1 MTKISKTSQL
11 TESEMI
17 AIIQEKR
24 IDKVSKEDR
33 RQVMVFA
40 FGEDFIDQKELE
52 NQTRR
57 LK

>member
-52 NQTRR
+52 NQ
-57 LK
+57 